1 MWQETVVCLLNLG
14 VCTDKFAT
22 LGSES
27 LLLLIN
33 LKKKKTTKRQFPW
46 WKSPQGTTRNPAIS
60 VILNSRLIGRSHGKT
75 KHHIQ
80 VV

>member
-33 LKKKKTTKRQFPW
+33 LKKKKNNKATVSMVE
-46 WKSPQGTTRNPAIS
+46 KSTGDNKES
-60 VILNSRLIGRSHGKT
+60 SH
-75 KHHIQ
+75 Q
-80 VV
+80 RDS